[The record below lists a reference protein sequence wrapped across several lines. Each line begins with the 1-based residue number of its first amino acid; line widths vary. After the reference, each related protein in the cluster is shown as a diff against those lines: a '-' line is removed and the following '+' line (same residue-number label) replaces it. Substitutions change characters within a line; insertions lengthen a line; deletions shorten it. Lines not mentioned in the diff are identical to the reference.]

1 MVVLQMVD
9 RQTASQVPEQIDKV
23 GIAFHIAVILRSSKL
38 MSPDLHDLVQSM
50 IEPDVERRF
59 DID

>member
-1 MVVLQMVD
+1 MVD